1 MIRRAFTMRL
11 KRGAIDQYR
20 WHHDHVWPEMIREIE
35 GSGIASMTIFNS
47 GQTLF
52 LFSEITDEGAWDR
65 LWNSETSRKWS
76 AVMEPLMFQTPA
88 GKVEAS
94 ELTEVFH
101 LATGA
106 GGDLQRAGDA
116 E

>member
-1 MIRRAFTMRL
+1 MIRRAYTMRL
-11 KRGAIDQYR
+11 KSGAIEQYR
-20 WHHDHVWPEMIREIE
+20 WHHDHVWPEMVNEIE
-35 GSGIASMTIFNS
+35 RSGIASMTIFNS

-65 LWNSETSRKWS
+65 LWTSETSKKWS
-76 AVMEPLMFQTPA
+76 AVMEPLMFQTPE
-88 GKVEAS
+88 GKVEAG

-101 LATGA
+101 LATAANGHPHQA
-106 GGDLQRAGDA
+106 GHA